1 MSCTYCYK
9 GFALPGEPKGTMVGQ
24 DYFTAAPKDDTEQTK
39 AIVLLTDV
47 FGLHLPNPR
56 IIADHLAKQVGV
68 DVWVP
73 DLFNG
78 ASHITSIY
86 SAFGGWLILKPWTL
100 LRSGKPIVKLIFN
113 FIPTIP
119 RLIASSPSVVDRR
132 VNEFIKKI
140 KSEKGYERIG
150 AIGLDLT
157 NALST
162 TPANAFLAR
171 YGYGGV
177 VTGRL
182 GSTGFVDTIVMAH
195 PRGLTQGQILA
206 IKVPSSWALTE
217 EDHYFKNKVV
227 QVALLKEEEE
237 KPDHDYEVTV
247 YKGTAH
253 GFAVRPNLKVP
264 EVKVAYE
271 GALDQ
276 TVTWFKKT
284 L

>member
-78 ASHITSIY
+78 
-86 SAFGGWLILKPWTL
+86 
-100 LRSGKPIVKLIFN
+100 KPIGDANTMEPLMPDRAGVKIQWLNVVKLIFN

-150 AIGLDLT
+150 AIG
-157 NALST
+157 
-162 TPANAFLAR
+162 